1 MLNLALESMIQQQL
15 VRRGI
20 REPNVI
26 TAFRSVPR
34 KIFVPEY
41 LEHQAYAD
49 EVLPIGCGQTISAP
63 YTVGRMLQEL
73 QLTKNSRV
81 LEVGTGSG
89 FQTALLSTLAKAVYA
104 VEVIPELSARAR
116 KVLADDLGIRNVHF
130 RVGDGFQGWSD
141 EAPFDGIIV
150 NCASDDIPRPLIGQ
164 LRVGGRLVM
173 PIGDPKEPQ
182 VLKVVER
189 TESDVEIRE
198 LEPDVFSATFGWME
212 SPHLEN

>member
-1 MLNLALESMIQQQL
+1 VLNLALESMIQQQL

-26 TAFRSVPR
+26 TAFRRVPR
-34 KIFVPEY
+34 KIFVPDY
-41 LEHQAYAD
+41 LQHQAYAD

-73 QLTKNSRV
+73 NLDEKSRV

-89 FQTALLSTLAKAVYA
+89 FQTALLSTLAKSVYA
-104 VEVIPELSARAR
+104 VERIPELSARAR
-116 KVLADDLGIRNVHF
+116 KVLADDLGIRNVNF

-150 NCASDDIPRPLIGQ
+150 NCASDDIPMPLIGQ
-164 LRVGGRLVM
+164 LRIGGRLVM
-173 PIGDPKEPQ
+173 PIGDPKEGQ

-189 TESDVEIRE
+189 TDFDVETRE
-198 LEPDVFSATFGWME
+198 LNGDQFSATFSLLE
-212 SPHLEN
+212 SPHIEN

>member
-1 MLNLALESMIQQQL
+1 MLNFALESMIQQQL
-15 VRRGI
+15 VGRGI
-20 REPNVI
+20 RNSEVI
-26 TAFRSVPR
+26 TAFRNVNR
-34 KIFVPEY
+34 RIFVPDY
-41 LEHQAYAD
+41 LQHQAYSD

-73 QLTKNSRV
+73 NLNKDSRV
-81 LEVGTGSG
+81 LEVGTGTG
-89 FQTALLSTLAKAVYA
+89 FQTALLSTLAKSVYA

-150 NCASDDIPRPLIGQ
+150 NCAAEEEVPMPLVGQ

-173 PIGDPKEPQ
+173 PIGDKEQ
-182 VLKVVER
+182 VLHVLER
-189 TESDVEIRE
+189 TDDGVDVRILDPE
-198 LEPDVFSATFGWME
+198 VFNASFSALTSAAAE
-212 SPHLEN
+212 